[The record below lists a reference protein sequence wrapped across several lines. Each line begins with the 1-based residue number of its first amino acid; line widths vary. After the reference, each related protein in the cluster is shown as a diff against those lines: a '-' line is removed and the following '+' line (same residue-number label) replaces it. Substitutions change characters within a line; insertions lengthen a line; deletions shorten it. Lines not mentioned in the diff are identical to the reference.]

1 MKIVV
6 AGYGPVGQAI
16 EYVLSKHNGVDVF
29 IDDPA
34 QGFNYYRDENI
45 DPPDGVVVCV
55 ATPAMPDGRCDTSN
69 VAAVLDKYYA
79 CNPDTKFLIK
89 SAVDPLWLSDI
100 HETAIIASGT
110 MDSVQDIQYNLTYSP
125 EFLGS
130 SNINR
135 NTKEEFEHQTYAI
148 YGGDDCRFWDDL
160 FRPLL
165 PKLNQVKYCTLQQA
179 SFAKYV
185 ENTFLATKVTFFNE
199 MYRIFNSIGFE
210 GFDQM
215 VDAISIDPRIG
226 RSHTQVPGPD
236 GKFGWGG
243 HCLPKDI
250 SALRMLSEHT
260 PLLDAVVDTNEE
272 HRNNF
277 KS

>member
-1 MKIVV
+1 M
-6 AGYGPVGQAI
+6 
-16 EYVLSKHNGVDVF
+16 LSKHNSVDVF

-55 ATPAMPDGRCDTSN
+55 ATPMREDGLCNTDHVEEVFN
-69 VAAVLDKYYA
+69 KYG
-79 CNPDTKFLIK
+79 NTKYLIK
-89 SAVDPLWLSDI
+89 SAVDPLWLDWEAE
-100 HETAIIASGT
+100 HRPASF
-110 MDSVQDIQYNLTYSP
+110 TYSP

-135 NTKEEFEHQTYAI
+135 NTMEEFEQQTYAI

-160 FRPLL
+160 LRPLL
-165 PKLNQVKYCTLQQA
+165 PKLHQVKYCTLQQA

-199 MYRIFNSIGFE
+199 MYRIYNSIGFE

-250 SALRMLSEHT
+250 SALRMLSGHT
-260 PLLDAVVDTNEE
+260 PLLDAVVDINEE
-272 HRNNF
+272 QRYADD
-277 KS
+277 